1 MVYEFR
7 PPTVEEGPA
16 GNNVLHYRYR
26 LTRGI
31 TVINENGVYRQTRY
45 PYQEELDAAT
55 AYDLGGS
62 VHIVSAAEKAS
73 LEAAGYTV
81 QTV

>member
-1 MVYEFR
+1 MVYQFT
-7 PPTVEEGPA
+7 PPTVDEGPA
-16 GNNVLHYRYR
+16 GDNVLHYRYK

-31 TVINENGVYRQTRY
+31 TVINEGGVYRETRY
-45 PYQEELDAAT
+45 PYQEELQAAT
-55 AYDLGGS
+55 AYYLGGY
-62 VHIVSAAEKAS
+62 VHEVTAAQKAS